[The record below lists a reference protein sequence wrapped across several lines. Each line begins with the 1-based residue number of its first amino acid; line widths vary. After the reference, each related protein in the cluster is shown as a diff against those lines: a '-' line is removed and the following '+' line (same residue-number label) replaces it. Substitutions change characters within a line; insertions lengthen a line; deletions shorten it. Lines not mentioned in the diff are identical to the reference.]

1 MARPKKEKVVKKKV
15 DAIAALGDNY
25 AAVLQGYI
33 DELMDNDEGK
43 KIWNDKRRDIK
54 KRAKTD
60 GFPAY
65 QLDGLLKELK
75 LDPAIRHE
83 RQQKLEEGRKALKL
97 YDNLFEYAEAADNHT
112 APEADADEWAVA

>member
-1 MARPKKEKVVKKKV
+1 MARPKKAKAKKEKIDPV
-15 DAIAALGDNY
+15 AEHGDNF
-25 AAVLQGYI
+25 AAVLQGYV
-33 DELMDNDEGK
+33 DELLENDEAK
-43 KIWNDKRRDIK
+43 KALSDARRNIK
-54 KRAKTD
+54 SRAKAD

-65 QLDGLLKELK
+65 MLDGLLKEIK

-112 APEADADEWAVA
+112 APEADADEEAAA